1 MNKTDFNNKLQSIA
15 TNARTEIINLITDV
29 CQQQGGEIKFKY
41 YNCIVIDD
49 CDGETIGT
57 DICGAKLYPDNN
69 DLVFITENGA
79 NEEDANLYSM
89 DELYNICLSI
99 NNF

>member
-15 TNARTEIINLITDV
+15 TNARTEIINLIADV
-29 CQQQGGEIKFKY
+29 CRQQGGEIKFKY
-41 YNCIVIDD
+41 YNCTVIDD
-49 CDGETIGT
+49 CDGETVEI
-57 DICGAKLYPDNN
+57 DICGAKLYDNN
-69 DLVFITENGA
+69 DIVFITENGGD
-79 NEEDANLYSM
+79 EEEATLYSM

>member
-1 MNKTDFNNKLQSIA
+1 MNETDYNNKLQSIA
-15 TNARTEIINLITDV
+15 TNARTELINLIADV
-29 CQQQGGEIKFKY
+29 CRQNGGEIKFKY
-41 YNCIVIDD
+41 YNCAVIDD

-57 DICGAKLYPDNN
+57 DICGAKLYDGN

-79 NEEDANLYSM
+79 DEEDATLYSM

>member
-15 TNARTEIINLITDV
+15 TNARTEIINLIADV

-41 YNCIVIDD
+41 YNFTVIDD
-49 CDGETIGT
+49 YDGETIET
-57 DICGAKLYPDNN
+57 DICGAYLSN
-69 DLVFITENGA
+69 DSELFFITQNGENV
-79 NEEDANLYSM
+79 EEATLYSM
-89 DELYNICLSI
+89 NELYNICLSI